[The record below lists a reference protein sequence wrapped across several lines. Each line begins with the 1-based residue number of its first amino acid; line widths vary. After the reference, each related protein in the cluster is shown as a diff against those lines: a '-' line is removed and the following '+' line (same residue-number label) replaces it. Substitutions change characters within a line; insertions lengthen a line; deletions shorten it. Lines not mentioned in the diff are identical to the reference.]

1 MSLTSLASF
10 IFKPRQ
16 KELEKYNTAAEELQQ
31 KVLSSLIESGRET
44 EYGRNHL
51 LKNTHNYEQ
60 FAQNIPVNT
69 YEEMKGY
76 IDRMRHGEQN
86 VLWPGGVKW
95 YAKSSGTTNDK
106 SKFIP
111 VSADGLHRIHYKG
124 GFDAVALYLANHP
137 HSRIFDGKSLIL
149 GGSHSPNYNL
159 PGSLVGDLSAILI
172 ENINPLA
179 NWVRVPKK
187 ETALLSDFEIKRD
200 RIARETMNK
209 NVTTISGVPSWMLSV
224 LVRVMELSEKKHLE
238 EVWPNL
244 EVFWHGGIA
253 FTPYRQQYEQ
263 LITSSKMNYME
274 TYNASEGFFGLQS
287 NPSDKS
293 MLLMIDYDVF
303 YEFIPMDEFGSDH
316 PTVVP
321 LWGVELGKNY
331 AMLISTSCGLWRY
344 MIGDT
349 VQFTS
354 KDPYKFIITGRTKYF
369 INAFGE
375 ELIMDNAEQGL
386 AYACAKTG
394 AQILDYTAAP
404 VYMDSN
410 AKCRHQWLIEF
421 SKEPDNLD

>member
-149 GGSHSPNYNL
+149 GGSHSPNYKI
-159 PGSLVGDLSAILI
+159 GF
-172 ENINPLA
+172 EC
-179 NWVRVPKK
+179 RKK
-187 ETALLSDFEIKRD
+187 K
-200 RIARETMNK
+200 
-209 NVTTISGVPSWMLSV
+209 
-224 LVRVMELSEKKHLE
+224 
-238 EVWPNL
+238 
-244 EVFWHGGIA
+244 
-253 FTPYRQQYEQ
+253 Q
-263 LITSSKMNYME
+263 L
-274 TYNASEGFFGLQS
+274 F
-287 NPSDKS
+287 
-293 MLLMIDYDVF
+293 
-303 YEFIPMDEFGSDH
+303 
-316 PTVVP
+316 
-321 LWGVELGKNY
+321 
-331 AMLISTSCGLWRY
+331 
-344 MIGDT
+344 
-349 VQFTS
+349 
-354 KDPYKFIITGRTKYF
+354 
-369 INAFGE
+369 
-375 ELIMDNAEQGL
+375 
-386 AYACAKTG
+386 
-394 AQILDYTAAP
+394 
-404 VYMDSN
+404 
-410 AKCRHQWLIEF
+410 
-421 SKEPDNLD
+421 